1 VKPRVNLADVLTHHH
16 ITPREAATLTLAV
29 AHEWDRQRALY
40 GPLALPEVGGIDL
53 TERGEVVFLVQ
64 APAGDGDDE
73 SCLSEF
79 LAALLRLDGGPRPQL
94 RGPLNEGFR
103 ATLARFAADD
113 AETLRTLYWRCV
125 TRREHR
131 YPRRKAAVPKVTRR
145 ERRASPEQI
154 AELRRSVRAL
164 EQRVFRYEYRRTQLR
179 TALLRP
185 DDITPIRWAVAA
197 AVLLLILAGAFTIH
211 SDATGPGEVAAADAT
226 PAILAEASAEQPPA
240 VPEKVSVVDVAP
252 STTLRPAAAPR
263 TRRAKQ
269 HAPKPA
275 KRAVPSPSPIAAI
288 AGGTR
293 GIAWLQR

>member
-1 VKPRVNLADVLTHHH
+1 VNLADVLTHHH

-29 AHEWDRQRALY
+29 AHEWDRQRAVH
-40 GPLALPEVGGIDL
+40 GPLALPDLAGIAL
-53 TERGEVVFLVQ
+53 TERGDVVFLVQ
-64 APAGDGDDE
+64 ARAGADDDE
-73 SCLSEF
+73 SCLSDF
-79 LAALLRLDGGPRPQL
+79 LGALLRVGGDPRPQL
-94 RGPLNEGFR
+94 PAAASESFR
-103 ATLARFAADD
+103 ATLARFADDD

-131 YPRRKAAVPKVTRR
+131 YPRRKAAVAKVIRR

-179 TALLRP
+179 TSLVRP
-185 DDITPIRWAVAA
+185 GDITAARFAVAA

-211 SDATGPGEVAAADAT
+211 SDATVPGDLVASGAA
-226 PAILAEASAEQPPA
+226 PAIMAEASAEPRA
-240 VPEKVSVVDVAP
+240 VPQKISTLDVAP
-252 STTLRPAAAPR
+252 SAAPLDAAVPR
-263 TRRAKQ
+263 TSRAKH
-269 HAPKPA
+269 HAPKTATRTAPA
-275 KRAVPSPSPIAAI
+275 RSPMATI

>member
-1 VKPRVNLADVLTHHH
+1 MNLADVLTHHH

-29 AHEWDRQRALY
+29 AHEWDRQRALH
-40 GPLALPEVGGIDL
+40 GPLALPDVAGIDL
-53 TERGEVVFLVQ
+53 TERGDVVFLVQ
-64 APAGDGDDE
+64 ARAGAGDDE
-73 SCLSEF
+73 SCLSDF
-79 LAALLRLDGGPRPQL
+79 LGALLRLDGDPRRELPVVAS
-94 RGPLNEGFR
+94 EGFR
-103 ATLARFAADD
+103 ATLARFADDD

-125 TRREHR
+125 RRPSPR

-164 EQRVFRYEYRRTQLR
+164 EQRVFMYEYRRTQLR
-179 TALLRP
+179 VSLVRP
-185 DDITPIRWAVAA
+185 GEITPARLVVAA
-197 AVLLLILAGAFTIH
+197 TVLLLILAGAFTIH

-263 TRRAKQ
+263 TRPAKQ